1 MSGKSV
7 ELKLVDHKK
16 MDTFVEKGSANDVA
30 VIAPAQPAVVAM
42 RQLTVEIPD
51 SLHAQLRMQCARLD
65 VKSYEVV
72 RRALSIA
79 LGELETFERTA
90 ALAWLGRG
98 N

>member
-7 ELKLVDHKK
+7 ELKLVDPRK

-30 VIAPAQPAVVAM
+30 VVAPAEPAVVAM

-51 SLHAQLRMQCARLD
+51 SLHSQLRMQCARLD

-72 RRALSIA
+72 RK
-79 LGELETFERTA
+79 
-90 ALAWLGRG
+90 ALAVALDELRRLNRNEALIWLGTRR
-98 N
+98 